1 MVARSDLTPLGLR
14 LAELL
19 VQGSAVMA
27 APSASGVVSLGK
39 SAYECWRDIAA
50 LGKRGSEAADALGKE
65 IAYRLA
71 AAVKDAKRR
80 YKEQGVTIDLLPGAA
95 TEVAALLEQVASDGG
110 VVVAAVRDP
119 DHFED
124 LLSERGQEFRKKVEE
139 KAEPLFDELVRTVAR
154 EFTSLAP
161 GSSRFSLEALK
172 ELLTHTEET
181 LKVARRIEARQIES
195 QRDITEIKAD
205 VKDIAKVVNTPHAP
219 VPARPSRIRFGSRPM
234 EALGFVTRSEQ
245 EDLFDAV
252 FSAAA
257 PRTILAG
264 MHGCGKSQ
272 LAAAVAARCVGEEW
286 PLVAWVNAESH
297 GSVLEGLSELG
308 QRMGVGETDD
318 RTPETLARRCLDA
331 LESAEAADR
340 LVVFDNVERAD
351 DLRDLV
357 PRGKG
362 LRVVATTTKR
372 VDWAQA
378 HWRPIDVGG
387 FEREQSIT
395 MLLGRTG
402 QSDRDAADAIAD
414 ALEDLPVAVWQAAAT
429 VKRSRCSLSTY
440 LDRLRKYSLE
450 DSVRRLDGDD
460 YPDAVG
466 TALWFAFQ
474 SALEEIGKQS
484 PRWEA
489 LASRQLGVLAM
500 LAASGVPKR
509 WLEGTD
515 QDSSDRSSL
524 DASEALSLL
533 VEFSVCQLLEDG
545 AKATLHRLQSRVIR
559 ENWKKEP
566 KEQAR
571 AEEDAIGLLT
581 SVDTTRVRNPKNG
594 DRRQDAVDLADQ
606 LRAISEQNYSHA
618 LFSDPRFGDILPSAL
633 HHARELGAPQAAI
646 ALSGAVDHLGKI
658 LGDNHP
664 DTLTSRNNLAGA
676 YESAGRLDEAIP
688 LYEQVL
694 ADSVRLL
701 GDNHPHTLAFC
712 HNLAGA
718 YQAAGRLG
726 EALPLY
732 EEVLADSVRL
742 LGDNHPDTLASRN
755 NLASA
760 YQQAGRLEEALPLY
774 EEVLADRAR
783 VLGDNHPDTLAS
795 RNNLA
800 DAYQAASRLDEAIV
814 LFEGVLADHVRVL
827 GPDHP
832 HTLTSRGNLAGAYQA
847 AGRLDEAIVLF
858 EGVLAD
864 HVRVLGPDHPHTLTS
879 RGNLAGAYQAA
890 GRLDEA
896 IPLYEQVAADSAR
909 VLGPD
914 HPHTLTS
921 QGNLAVAYQAA
932 GRLDEAI
939 PLYEQVLADRM
950 RVLGDD
956 HPQTLASRNNLASA
970 YESAGRLGEAIPLF
984 EQVLTDRMRVLGDDH
999 PQTLASRNNL
1009 ASAYESA
1016 GRLGEA
1022 IPLFEQ
1028 VLTDRMRVLGDDHP
1042 QTLASRNNLA
1052 SAYESAGR
1060 LGEAIP
1066 LFEQVLTDRMRVL
1079 GPDHPHTL
1087 TFKGNLAYAYLA
1099 AGRLDDAKALFDQPT
1114 DPDGT
1119 GTDRTDI

>member
-1 MVARSDLTPLGLR
+1 MVAPSDLTPLGFR

-19 VQGSAVMA
+19 VEGAAVVTM
-27 APSASGVVSLGK
+27 PSFGGTIALGK
-39 SAYECWRDIAA
+39 GVYEWWQDIAA
-50 LGKRGSEAADALGKE
+50 LGKRSSEATDALGKG
-65 IAYRLA
+65 IAARLA

-80 YKEQGVTIDLLPGAA
+80 HKEQGLDVELLPGAA

-110 VVVAAVRDP
+110 VVVAAVQDP
-119 DHFED
+119 DRFED
-124 LLSERGQEFRKKVEE
+124 LLNERGQEFRKNVEE

-172 ELLTHTEET
+172 QLLTNTEET

-205 VKDIAKVVNTPHAP
+205 VKDIAKAVNTPHAP
-219 VPARPSRIRFGSRPM
+219 VPVRPSPIRFGSRPM

-252 FSAAA
+252 FSAGA

-272 LAAAVAARCVGEEW
+272 LAAAVAARCIEEEW
-286 PLVAWVNAESH
+286 PLVAWVNAESRQ
-297 GSVLEGLSELG
+297 SVLEGLSELG
-308 QRMGVGETDD
+308 QRIAVGETDD
-318 RTPETLARRCLDA
+318 RTPETLARRCLEA
-331 LESAEAADR
+331 LEEAEAADR

-357 PRGKG
+357 PQGEG

-460 YPDAVG
+460 YPNAVG

-489 LASRQLGVLAM
+489 LASRQLGVLAL
-500 LAASGVPKR
+500 LAASGVPRR

-524 DASEALSLL
+524 DAGEALNSL
-533 VEFSVCQLLEDG
+533 VEFSVCQFSEDG

-559 ENWKKEP
+559 ENWKNEP
-566 KEQAR
+566 KEQAH

-606 LRAISEQNYSHA
+606 LRAVSEQDYSHT

-658 LGDNHP
+658 LGDDHP
-664 DTLTSRNNLAGA
+664 QTLTSRNNLAYAYYSAGRLGEAIPLYEQVLADRVRVLGEDHPHTLASRNNLAGA
-676 YESAGRLDEAIP
+676 YESAGRLDEAII
-688 LYEQVL
+688 LCEQVL
-694 ADSVRLL
+694 ADS
-701 GDNHPHTLAFC
+701 
-712 HNLAGA
+712 
-718 YQAAGRLG
+718 
-726 EALPLY
+726 
-732 EEVLADSVRL
+732 
-742 LGDNHPDTLASRN
+742 
-755 NLASA
+755 
-760 YQQAGRLEEALPLY
+760 
-774 EEVLADRAR
+774 AR
-783 VLGDNHPDTLAS
+783 VLGDNHPQTLTS

-800 DAYQAASRLDEAIV
+800 YAYYS
-814 LFEGVLADHVRVL
+814 
-827 GPDHP
+827 
-832 HTLTSRGNLAGAYQA
+832 
-847 AGRLDEAIVLF
+847 AGRLDEAI
-858 EGVLAD
+858 
-864 HVRVLGPDHPHTLTS
+864 TLC
-879 RGNLAGAYQAA
+879 
-890 GRLDEA
+890 
-896 IPLYEQVAADSAR
+896 EQVAANSAR
-909 VLGPD
+909 VLGD
-914 HPHTLTS
+914 
-921 QGNLAVAYQAA
+921 N
-932 GRLDEAI
+932 
-939 PLYEQVLADRM
+939 
-950 RVLGDD
+950 
-956 HPQTLASRNNLASA
+956 HPQTFTSRNNLA
-970 YESAGRLGEAIPLF
+970 
-984 EQVLTDRMRVLGDDH
+984 
-999 PQTLASRNNL
+999 
-1009 ASAYESA
+1009 
-1016 GRLGEA
+1016 
-1022 IPLFEQ
+1022 
-1028 VLTDRMRVLGDDHP
+1028 
-1042 QTLASRNNLA
+1042 
-1052 SAYESAGR
+1052 
-1060 LGEAIP
+1060 
-1066 LFEQVLTDRMRVL
+1066 
-1079 GPDHPHTL
+1079 
-1087 TFKGNLAYAYLA
+1087 YAYKA

-1119 GTDRTDI
+1119 GTDHDDS

>member
-1 MVARSDLTPLGLR
+1 MVT
-14 LAELL
+14 
-19 VQGSAVMA
+19 M
-27 APSASGVVSLGK
+27 PSFGGTIALGK
-39 SAYECWRDIAA
+39 GVYEWWQDIAA
-50 LGKRGSEAADALGKE
+50 LGKRGSKATDALGAE
-65 IAYRLA
+65 IAARLA
-71 AAVKDAKRR
+71 AAVKGARRR
-80 YKEQGVTIDLLPGAA
+80 YTEQGLDVELLPGAA
-95 TEVAALLEQVASDGG
+95 TEVAALLEQVVADGG
-110 VVVAAVRDP
+110 AVVAAVQDP
-119 DHFED
+119 DRFED

-139 KAEPLFDELVRTVAR
+139 KAEPLFDQLVRTVAR

-172 ELLTHTEET
+172 QLLTNTEET

-272 LAAAVAARCVGEEW
+272 LAAAVAARCIEEEW
-286 PLVAWVNAESH
+286 PLVAWVNAESR

-318 RTPETLARRCLDA
+318 RTPEALAQLCLRA
-331 LESAEAADR
+331 LEEAEAADR

-357 PRGKG
+357 PRGEG

-378 HWRPIDVGG
+378 HWWPIDVGG

-395 MLLGRTG
+395 MLLDRTG
-402 QSDRDAADAIAD
+402 QSDRNAADTIAD
-414 ALEDLPVAVWQAAAT
+414 ALGDLPVAVSQAAAT

-489 LASRQLGVLAM
+489 LASRQLGVLAL
-500 LAASGVPKR
+500 LAASGVPRR

-524 DASEALSLL
+524 DAGEALNSL
-533 VEFSVCQLLEDG
+533 VEFSVCQFSEDG

-559 ENWKKEP
+559 ENWKNEP
-566 KEQAR
+566 KEQAH
-571 AEEDAIGLLT
+571 AEEDAIDFLS

-594 DRRQDAVDLADQ
+594 ARRQDAVDLADQ
-606 LRAISEQNYSHA
+606 LRAVSEQDYSHA
-618 LFSDPRFGDILPSAL
+618 LFSDPRFGDVFTSTLR
-633 HHARELGAPQAAI
+633 HAAELGAPQAAI

-742 LGDNHPDTLASRN
+742 LGDNHPDTLTSRN

-795 RNNLA
+795 RNILA

-832 HTLTSRGNLAGAYQA
+832 HTLASRGNLAGAYQA
-847 AGRLDEAIVLF
+847 AGR
-858 EGVLAD
+858 
-864 HVRVLGPDHPHTLTS
+864 P
-879 RGNLAGAYQAA
+879 
-890 GRLDEA
+890 DEA

-932 GRLDEAI
+932 GRLGEAI
-939 PLYEQVLADRM
+939 PLY
-950 RVLGDD
+950 
-956 HPQTLASRNNLASA
+956 
-970 YESAGRLGEAIPLF
+970 

-1009 ASAYESA
+1009 AGAYQAA
-1016 GRLGEA
+1016 GRLDEA
-1022 IPLFEQ
+1022 IPLYEQ
-1028 VLTDRMRVLGDDHP
+1028 VAADSV
-1042 QTLASRNNLA
+1042 
-1052 SAYESAGR
+1052 
-1060 LGEAIP
+1060 
-1066 LFEQVLTDRMRVL
+1066 RVL

-1119 GTDRTDI
+1119 GTDRTDN

>member
-1 MVARSDLTPLGLR
+1 MVAPSDLTPLGFR

-19 VQGSAVMA
+19 VEGAAVVTM
-27 APSASGVVSLGK
+27 PSFGGTIALGK
-39 SAYECWRDIAA
+39 GVYEWWRDIAA
-50 LGKRGSEAADALGKE
+50 LGKRGSEATDALGKG
-65 IAYRLA
+65 IASRLE

-80 YKEQGVTIDLLPGAA
+80 YTEQGLDVELLPGAA
-95 TEVAALLEQVASDGG
+95 TEVAALLEQVASDGRA
-110 VVVAAVRDP
+110 VMAAVQDP
-119 DHFED
+119 DRFED

-139 KAEPLFDELVRTVAR
+139 KAEPFFDELVRTAAR

-172 ELLTHTEET
+172 ELLTNTEET

-234 EALGFVTRSEQ
+234 EALGFVTRREQ
-245 EDLFDAV
+245 EDLFRAV

-272 LAAAVAARCVGEEW
+272 LAAAVAARCVEEEW
-286 PLVAWVNAESH
+286 PLVAWVNAESR

-357 PRGKG
+357 PHGEG

-387 FEREQSIT
+387 FEREQSIAI
-395 MLLGRTG
+395 LLGRIG
-402 QSDRDAADAIAD
+402 EADLDAANTVAD
-414 ALEDLPVAVWQAAAT
+414 ALGDLPVAVSQAAAT

-466 TALWFAFQ
+466 SALWFAFQ

-489 LASRQLGVLAM
+489 LASRQLGVLAL
-500 LAASGVPKR
+500 LAASGVPRR

-515 QDSSDRSSL
+515 QDSSDGSSL
-524 DASEALSLL
+524 DAGEALNSL
-533 VEFSVCQLLEDG
+533 VEFSVCQFSEDD

-559 ENWKKEP
+559 ENWKSKPE
-566 KEQAR
+566 ERAR
-571 AEEDAIGLLT
+571 AEEDAVALL
-581 SVDTTRVRNPKNG
+581 SSMDTTRVGNPKNG

-606 LRAISEQNYSHA
+606 LRAISEQDYSHA
-618 LFSDPRFGDILPSAL
+618 LFSDPRFGNFFSSTLW
-633 HHARELGAPQAAI
+633 HAAELGAPQAVI

-658 LGDNHP
+658 LGDDHPHTLASRNNLAHAYYSAGRLGEAIPLYEQVLADSARLLGEDHPDTLASRNNLASAYYSAGRLGEAIPLYEQVLTDSVRLLGDNHP
-664 DTLTSRNNLAGA
+664 DTLTSRNNLAGAYESAGRLEEALPLYEEVLADRARVLGDNHPQTLTSRNNLAGA

-694 ADSVRLL
+694 TDRMRV
-701 GDNHPHTLAFC
+701 
-712 HNLAGA
+712 
-718 YQAAGRLG
+718 LG
-726 EALPLY
+726 E
-732 EEVLADSVRL
+732 D
-742 LGDNHPDTLASRN
+742 HPDTLASRN
-755 NLASA
+755 NLAYA
-760 YQQAGRLEEALPLY
+760 YK
-774 EEVLADRAR
+774 
-783 VLGDNHPDTLAS
+783 S
-795 RNNLA
+795 
-800 DAYQAASRLDEAIV
+800 
-814 LFEGVLADHVRVL
+814 
-827 GPDHP
+827 
-832 HTLTSRGNLAGAYQA
+832 
-847 AGRLDEAIVLF
+847 
-858 EGVLAD
+858 
-864 HVRVLGPDHPHTLTS
+864 
-879 RGNLAGAYQAA
+879 A

-909 VLGPD
+909 VLGD
-914 HPHTLTS
+914 NHPQTLTS
-921 QGNLAVAYQAA
+921 RNNLASAYYSA

-939 PLYEQVLADRM
+939 PLYEQVLTDRM
-950 RVLGDD
+950 RVLGNN
-956 HPQTLASRNNLASA
+956 HPQTLTSRNNLAGA
-970 YESAGRLGEAIPLF
+970 YYSAGRLGEAIPLY
-984 EQVLTDRMRVLGDDH
+984 EQVLTDRMRVLGDNH
-999 PQTLASRNNL
+999 PQTLTSRKVL
-1009 ASAYESA
+1009 ILVYLLA
-1016 GRLGEA
+1016 GR
-1022 IPLFEQ
+1022 P
-1028 VLTDRMRVLGDDHP
+1028 
-1042 QTLASRNNLA
+1042 
-1052 SAYESAGR
+1052 
-1060 LGEAIP
+1060 
-1066 LFEQVLTDRMRVL
+1066 
-1079 GPDHPHTL
+1079 
-1087 TFKGNLAYAYLA
+1087 
-1099 AGRLDDAKALFDQPT
+1099 DDAEALFGPPSDPEGMEADHT
-1114 DPDGT
+1114 DS
-1119 GTDRTDI
+1119 